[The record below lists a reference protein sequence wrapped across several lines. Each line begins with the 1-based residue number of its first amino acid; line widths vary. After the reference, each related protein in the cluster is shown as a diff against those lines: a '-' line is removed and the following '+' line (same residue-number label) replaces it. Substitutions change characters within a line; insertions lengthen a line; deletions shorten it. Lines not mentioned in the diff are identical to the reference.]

1 MSIPT
6 QIGRYQVSELVESG
20 DDLEFKFHLPSDG
33 NCTTVNRLRQAIVS
47 DVPTL
52 AIDMVEITTNTSD
65 LADEVLGLRLN
76 LIPVRKTSDET
87 PSLSLEV
94 GPTSKPYEVT
104 TRDLKLTG
112 VTSICDDI
120 VICKLRRGQAIKLKA
135 EIKMGTGR
143 EHAKWSP
150 LIHFTYQLTEKN
162 CYRVQMTSLGTVPP
176 GELLKSG
183 LSLMHQ

>member
-1 MSIPT
+1 MATPT

-33 NCTTVNRLRQAIVS
+33 NCTTVNRLRQTIVS

-65 LADEVLGLRLN
+65 LPDEVLGLRLN
-76 LIPVRKTSDET
+76 LIPVRKAGNEL

-94 GPTSKPYEVT
+94 GPFSKAYEVT
-104 TRDLKLTG
+104 TKDLKMTG
-112 VTSICDDI
+112 VSSICDDI
-120 VICKLRRGQAIKLKA
+120 VICKLRRGQSIKLKA
-135 EIKMGTGR
+135 EIKSGTGR

-162 CYRVQMTSLGTVPP
+162 CYRVQMTSLGTISPS
-176 GELLKSG
+176 EMLKTG